1 MYIAAHVPWTD
12 AAITVDGLGTTA
24 DTAIT
29 GLGIENDQILL
40 NHAKNCIECYDHFT
54 VTCMVKTKYAAMHL
68 IADGQWKIRS
78 SEIACT
84 VSLFGV
90 KQI

>member
-12 AAITVDGLGTTA
+12 AAIAVDGLGTTA

-40 NHAKNCIECYDHFT
+40 THAKNCIECHDHFT
-54 VTCMVKTKYAAMHL
+54 LSVYRVN
-68 IADGQWKIRS
+68 
-78 SEIACT
+78 EICRRASDCRWT
-84 VSLFGV
+84 VEDQ
-90 KQI
+90 KQ